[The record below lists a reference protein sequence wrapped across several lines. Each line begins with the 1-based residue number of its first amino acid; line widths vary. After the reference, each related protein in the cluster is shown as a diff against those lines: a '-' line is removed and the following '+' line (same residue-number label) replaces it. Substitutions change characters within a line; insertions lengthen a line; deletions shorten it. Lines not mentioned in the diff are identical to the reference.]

1 MNETPRGIRN
11 NNPGN
16 IRLGEKWQ
24 GLAEVQ
30 SDSSFCVF
38 KTPEFGIRAIAKIL
52 LNYKKNGY
60 NTPEKIINRWAPV
73 CENDTKSYI
82 LSVCQVIGARP
93 HDYIDVSE
101 KAIMLNLV
109 KAIIR
114 HENGIQPYGNEVL
127 LKGIEMAGVE

>member
-16 IRLGEKWQ
+16 IRHGDKWQ

-38 KTPEFGIRAIAKIL
+38 KSPEYGIRAICKIL
-52 LNYKKNGY
+52 LNYKLKKI
-60 NTPEKIINRWAPV
+60 NTVEKIINRWAPPS
-73 CENDTKSYI
+73 ENDTNSYV
-82 LSVCQVIGARP
+82 LSVCQVIGVRP

-101 KAIMLNLV
+101 KAVMLNIV

-114 HENGIQPYGNEVL
+114 HENGVQPYQNEVL
-127 LKGIEMAGVE
+127 LKGLELAGIK